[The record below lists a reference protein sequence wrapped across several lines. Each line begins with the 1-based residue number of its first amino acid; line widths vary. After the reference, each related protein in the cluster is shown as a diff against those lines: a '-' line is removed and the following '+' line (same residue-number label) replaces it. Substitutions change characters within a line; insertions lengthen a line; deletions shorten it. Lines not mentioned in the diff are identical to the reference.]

1 MSQLLRII
9 SKITA
14 QKRAKNRY
22 NIFLD
27 DEYAFSVD
35 QETFIKE
42 NLKKGKQL
50 SEEDI
55 ARIQATEN
63 FQQAYLLAINYLSYR
78 MRSVKEMQQYL
89 QKKEIAPETIEMIIE
104 RLVKEKNLD
113 NQAFAHSFVKD
124 RVLLTSKGPT
134 VIKQELYEKGIA
146 SSIIDQALA
155 EFSTEAQYD
164 KVYKF
169 VEREVKKRTK
179 HPHKKRME
187 QIRLT
192 LMRRGFTND
201 IISAVVDEV
210 EVDVDKNDEREKVMK
225 EGEKIYRRYA
235 RKHEG
240 YELRE
245 RCKAA
250 LYQKGFPMDLIME
263 FIENKKET
271 D

>member
-14 QKRAKNRY
+14 QKRAKDRY

-27 DEYAFSVD
+27 DEYAFSID
-35 QETFIKE
+35 QDTFIKE
-42 NLKKGKQL
+42 NIRKGKKL

-55 ARIQATEN
+55 ERIQATEN
-63 FQQAYLLAINYLSYR
+63 IQQAYLLAINFLSYR
-78 MRSVKEMQQYL
+78 MRSIREMEQYL
-89 QKKEIAPETIEMIIE
+89 QKKEIAPHTIDLIIE

-113 NQAFAHSFVKD
+113 NRAFAESFVKD

-146 SSIIDQALA
+146 GSIIDDALQHYSK
-155 EFSTEAQYD
+155 EEQFD

-169 VEREVKKRTK
+169 VQREVKKQTK

-201 IISAVVDEV
+201 IISAVLAEV
-210 EVDVDKNDEREKVMK
+210 EVDVDKDEEREKVMK

-250 LYQKGFPMDLIME
+250 LYQKGFPMDLIIE

-271 D
+271 E